1 MTAMSTAAASGPTVE
16 AVILWVGVAII
27 IGGVLAVIV
36 SSWFRLLSH
45 RADAVAMA
53 QYRQLAEEA
62 VANQRELRDQL
73 AKLTE
78 KVQAVEQ
85 LMREVG

>member
-1 MTAMSTAAASGPTVE
+1 MTVMSTAAANGPTV
-16 AVILWVGVAII
+16 ATVILWIGVAII

-45 RADAVAMA
+45 RADAAAMA
-53 QYRQLAEEA
+53 QYRKLAEEA
-62 VANQRELRDQL
+62 VANQQELRDQL

>member
-1 MTAMSTAAASGPTVE
+1 MIAMNTAAASGPTV
-16 AVILWVGVAII
+16 ATVILWIGVALI

-36 SSWFRLLSH
+36 SSYFRLLSH
-45 RADAVAMA
+45 RAEAAAMA
-53 QYRQLAEEA
+53 QYRKLAEEA

-73 AKLTE
+73 TQLTQ

>member
-1 MTAMSTAAASGPTVE
+1 MTAMSTAAASGPNT
-16 AVILWVGVAII
+16 ATVILWIGVAII
-27 IGGVLAVIV
+27 MGGVLAVIV
-36 SSWFRLLSH
+36 FSFFRWLSH
-45 RADAVAMA
+45 RADAAAMV
-53 QYRQLAEEA
+53 QYRKLAEES
-62 VANQRELRDQL
+62 VANQQELREQL